1 MRGVANW
8 VSKVIGRRLT
18 FKSIAR
24 RVVFTKLA
32 NADEITLHDA
42 AKHVGVQPRTLN
54 VYHQKG
60 KQVKSKAAMLLSK
73 HNVAKEEEQSKAE
86 PCPKPEI
93 KAEPCPKPPQNPSPM
108 KVKLESFVCLRARDQ
123 EMDNRQVSIYTI
135 SDDDLLS
142 SHSCDVLNSS
152 MVSCELSFG
161 DEANEYEEFPPTQL
175 SEKGD
180 VFASLAE
187 GVNEYRDA
195 AFAAPPMGCSVLGR
209 GAEPPQFWV
218 LLIWLEPGI
227 SHVTWV
233 HYDATMCLPCFVC
246 SILPVLHF
254 LRFDVCVL

>member
-1 MRGVANW
+1 MLLNKPTATATYRGVANW

-73 HNVAKEEEQSKAE
+73 HNVAEEEEQSKAE
-86 PCPKPEI
+86 PCPKPEL

-108 KVKLESFVCLRARDQ
+108 KVKLESPQ

-152 MVSCELSFG
+152 MELRQPAGGGGVSAG
-161 DEANEYEEFPPTQL
+161 RP
-175 SEKGD
+175 
-180 VFASLAE
+180 ASHPA
-187 GVNEYRDA
+187 GHPA
-195 AFAAPPMGCSVLGR
+195 
-209 GAEPPQFWV
+209 
-218 LLIWLEPGI
+218 
-227 SHVTWV
+227 SHHCFV
-233 HYDATMCLPCFVC
+233 HACLPHR
-246 SILPVLHF
+246 SIMRSKLVLIV
-254 LRFDVCVL
+254 DCT

>member
-1 MRGVANW
+1 MSKKDSK
-8 VSKVIGRRLT
+8 VSK
-18 FKSIAR
+18 
-24 RVVFTKLA
+24 
-32 NADEITLHDA
+32 ITLHDA

-108 KVKLESFVCLRARDQ
+108 KVKLESPQ

-152 MVSCELSFG
+152 MVSSALSFG

-195 AFAAPPMGCSVLGR
+195 AFAAPPGEEGVAHNQVFEDMSNPFTAAKKPKKAPCRPKVEPSVCYMCD
-209 GAEPPQFWV
+209 EPIPRRRDTIALQPV
-218 LLIWLEPGI
+218 
-227 SHVTWV
+227 SC
-233 HYDATMCLPCFVC
+233 DACRATYHLRCAKLTRVPRHGSWICESCTMTP
-246 SILPVLHF
+246 
-254 LRFDVCVL
+254 